1 MIRLDLPYPPTVNT
15 YWRHIP
21 MGGRVR
27 SLISKRGREYRAI
40 VALEVMAQRAAKRLA
55 GRLQVEIDAH
65 VPDRRKRDL
74 DNLTKAALDA
84 CTHAGVWLDDEQI
97 DRLSIARRE
106 RIPGGRVVMTI
117 REIAPSG

>member
-1 MIRLDLPYPPTVNT
+1 MIRIELPYPPTVNT

-27 SLISKRGREYRAI
+27 SLISKRGRDYRAM
-40 VALEVMAQRAAKRLA
+40 VALEVTVQRAAKRLA
-55 GRLQVEIDAH
+55 GRLQVEIEAH
-65 VPDRRKRDL
+65 VPDRRRRDI
-74 DNLTKAALDA
+74 DNLFKALGDA
-84 CTHAGVWLDDEQI
+84 CTYAGVWIDDEQI

-117 REIAPSG
+117 REIAA